1 MNCERL
7 ERLATLLEG
16 YRASNAP
23 RFDLQSW
30 GESRLQRR
38 GLLWLRQHPCN
49 TAACAVGLACG
60 SGIFAEDGLSYDQGK
75 NGGLTPMFRG
85 VQGWN
90 AVKSF
95 FDLDQIQVVRLF
107 AEHSHDTTEGEAAAQ
122 AVATRIRQLI
132 APSDVAVQEAEGC
145 RIAT

>member
-7 ERLATLLEG
+7 ERLAILLEG

-23 RFDLQSW
+23 CFDLQSW
-30 GESRLQRR
+30 GESKLQRR
-38 GLLWLRQHPCN
+38 GFLWLRQHPCN
-49 TAACAVGLACG
+49 TAACAVGLAWG
-60 SGIFAEDGLSYDQGK
+60 SGIFAEDGLSYDQDN

-85 VQGWN
+85 VEGWN

-95 FDLDQIQVVRLF
+95 FDLDQVQVVRLF
-107 AEHSHDTTEGEAAAQ
+107 AEHSYDVTEGVAAAQ

-145 RIAT
+145 